1 MTDTEMTDLTSANR
15 LRPVSHRAD
24 EVANA
29 AAVTGIW
36 LLLPLVVGAVSFM
49 LLGLIVLGVS
59 DDLEPGVPFAAWLV
73 VTLALQTLYWVWM
86 ATVAG
91 RNPLE
96 GLWALIPVV
105 ALVPTFS
112 IARAVA
118 LRSAAGPA
126 PAPSPQEGDAWAPT
140 P

>member
-1 MTDTEMTDLTSANR
+1 MTDTAITDLASANR

-36 LLLPLVVGAVSFM
+36 LLLPLAVGAVSFM

-59 DDLEPGVPFAAWLV
+59 DDLDPGVPFAAWLV
-73 VTLALQTLYWVWM
+73 VTLALQALYWVWM
-86 ATVAG
+86 ASVAG

-96 GLWALIPVV
+96 GLWALIPIV

-118 LRSAAGPA
+118 LRSAAGPTA
-126 PAPSPQEGDAWAPT
+126 PPSHGEDDAWMPT

>member
-1 MTDTEMTDLTSANR
+1 MTDTAITDLTSANR

-36 LLLPLVVGAVSFM
+36 LLLPLAVGAVSFM

-86 ATVAG
+86 ASVAG
-91 RNPLE
+91 RHPLE
-96 GLWALIPVV
+96 GLWALIPIV

-118 LRSAAGPA
+118 LRSAVGPN
-126 PAPSPQEGDAWAPT
+126 PDPSPQAGDEWTPT

>member
-1 MTDTEMTDLTSANR
+1 MTNAEMTDLASTNR